1 METAPPSPGKRRREI
16 FSMDF
21 LSALIFFPF
30 EMKKSVLA
38 WCLNGLFLQA
48 GAVAHATASIFVR
61 IGVKIKQY
69 QCPKQKHVQQ
79 IFSKIRNFR
88 WIWDAYAFLNC
99 LIIRLILKMTAAL
112 SAKTMC
118 NSPFIIAQS
127 PFRAFAVPHA
137 CSCQMRGHKYPV
149 LCLLVHDPID

>member
-1 METAPPSPGKRRREI
+1 
-16 FSMDF
+16 
-21 LSALIFFPF
+21 
-30 EMKKSVLA
+30 MK
-38 WCLNGLFLQA
+38 

-61 IGVKIKQY
+61 IGVRIKQY

-88 WIWDAYAFLNC
+88 WICDAHAFLNC

-118 NSPFIIAQS
+118 NSPFSFTQELKLEKDAFRSGS
-127 PFRAFAVPHA
+127 PRENAVPDRLQSVRH
-137 CSCQMRGHKYPV
+137 C
-149 LCLLVHDPID
+149 PI